1 MAIDK
6 LNFDY
11 QSVKDYL
18 PADDGKFYE
27 VIVILWNDSIEAGY
41 GYYKGLYS
49 NGTFFVDSGNYNK
62 KNDFRCSWTQKKVI
76 AWKPLETVTKEQLE
90 EFCIKAGV
98 K

>member
-18 PADDGKFYE
+18 PANDGKFYD
-27 VIVILWNDSIEAGY
+27 VIVILYGVSISGGY
-41 GYYKGLYS
+41 NYHRGLYS
-49 NGTFFVDSGNYNK
+49 NGTFFVDSGNYNVD
-62 KNDFRCSWTQKKVI
+62 NDFICSWTQKKVI
-76 AWKPLETVTKEQLE
+76 AWKPLETVTKEQLAK
-90 EFCIKAGV
+90 FCTKAGV